1 MSVLQHQEGGSISQY
16 FIDYQPFTGINK
28 SAKQEGSTTKSS
40 SSTGESSSSKV
51 GLKDLLSLVKELKGL
66 PVDNNLVVQ
75 QIQSMYEDAALFNNG
90 ELSTN
95 DLISTYLST
104 LRNIRLAEF
113 NQQEFNDAR
122 KQVIANG
129 GLNEYAIDLHGNIY
143 IQDQESGQIKNVTPE
158 EYQQLKENGHYQ
170 ILTNSNLLYYRA
182 NDPNFAFKNDVLS
195 IVNNGIGM
203 KQITEQLLA
212 VSSKIGTST
221 LKQEGYSEKNAR
233 GIVQGMASLEKAFQS
248 GMTIDGLYHQGV
260 ITKDQTEQAKLAL
273 TYLWNTL
280 ADNAK
285 SLLKVKGG
293 STKGA
298 FELIQS
304 LVFSGLD
311 SEQSFT
317 SDLVKEPDKFKKE
330 NSNND
335 GTSSGYGKDDKSNPY
350 FNMVKQI
357 GATTIP
363 IIIRKGGVQIALE
376 GANYSS
382 IPDLHGNPIEST
394 SVDDLLNRGLSGI
407 VTDRNAITF
416 GSQVV
421 SSNNLENIMYDNSGG
436 TMVLLPCKKTS
447 EGRTVVDLSIIDEY
461 EDAVKEIN
469 QLQNP
474 TNEQIAEIYV
484 NHGLMQLIDQRT
496 GLPNKERFAQFLV
509 IDAYGVNKNDFLAPD
524 QFLEEVQSVDDV
536 LEQRLKTALSTNDKK
551 NNYDFDPKDKSFWEG
566 GYDKVYRGVAYI
578 PITINE
584 LQAITAFDKNAKNFY
599 QREQDYQNMMKR
611 ISAGSASAN
620 DL

>member
-16 FIDYQPFTGINK
+16 FIGYQPFTGINK